1 MSRDMKAKLL
11 SLLVVVAMLLPIAGA
26 TNFEIS
32 VDDPRDVSNPD
43 VDIVKAWTTVEGGY
57 IVFHVKVAGKINEAY
72 SYLFAAYKDG
82 ENVAGVAYQG
92 GVAFYT
98 GESSGGYAE
107 YSIDGDTLSIKM
119 PYGMFSSW
127 DDFAFTVTAN
137 DGAGSVDYAIAGT
150 IEGGDSGNDGNGD
163 TGDDGSRE
171 IDPSKETP
179 TDKSISVKI
188 TKVEYN
194 IEKVDNGQRWYARV
208 LIEGTTSGVD
218 HVSLCYVIYYKD
230 GTYDVTE
237 WIKGPM
243 MLKPGSF
250 MGNEIIK
257 FVFNSMEGNWNKW
270 KFEVEGKYPVTDPTY
285 EWAEEKEVDKVV
297 IYARAFKDA
306 SETKWNQAKY
316 ETKPQFTSEGAKY
329 EATSEGG
336 DEGGGKTPGFEAA
349 FVVAAMAA
357 IALLIGRRRK

>member
-1 MSRDMKAKLL
+1 MKAKWL
-11 SLLVVVAMLLPIAGA
+11 SLLVVVAMLLPLSEA

-43 VDIVKAWTTVEGGY
+43 VDIVKAWTTVEGDY
-57 IVFHVKVAGKINEAY
+57 LVFHVKVAGKINEAY
-72 SYLFAAYKDG
+72 NYLFAAYRG
-82 ENVAGVAYQG
+82 NENVAGVAYQG

-119 PYGMFSSW
+119 PYGIFSSW
-127 DDFAFTVTAN
+127 DSFAFTVTAN
-137 DGAGSVDYAIAGT
+137 DGAGSIDYAMAGNV
-150 IEGGDSGNDGNGD
+150 EGGGDEGDNSNGD

-171 IDPSKETP
+171 TDPSKETP

-194 IEKVDNGQRWYARV
+194 IEKVDNGQKWYAKV

-218 HVSLCYVIYYKD
+218 HVSLCYVTYYKD
-230 GTYDVTE
+230 GTYDVSG
-237 WIKGPM
+237 WMRGPM

-257 FVFNSMEGNWNKW
+257 FVFNSTEGNWNKW
-270 KFEVEGKYPVTDPTY
+270 KFELEGKYPVTDPTY
-285 EWAEEKEVDKVV
+285 EWVEEKKEVDKFV
-297 IYARAFKDA
+297 IYARAFKDKA
-306 SETKWNQAKY
+306 ETKWNQAKY

-329 EATSEGG
+329 EATSEGS
-336 DEGGGKTPGFEAA
+336 EGGGKTPGFEAA
-349 FVVAAMAA
+349 FIIAAMAG
-357 IALLIGRRRK
+357 IAMLIGRRRR